1 MVVCFSALVPFSN
14 QKSLFDTSLPA
25 VSVLNQTDKLNIY
38 LLYTYV
44 RCMSLFIQPLL
55 RENKFTYSIAAYE
68 KAAAF

>member
-14 QKSLFDTSLPA
+14 QKSLFDTSLSA

-55 RENKFTYSIAAYE
+55 RKNKFTYSIAACE